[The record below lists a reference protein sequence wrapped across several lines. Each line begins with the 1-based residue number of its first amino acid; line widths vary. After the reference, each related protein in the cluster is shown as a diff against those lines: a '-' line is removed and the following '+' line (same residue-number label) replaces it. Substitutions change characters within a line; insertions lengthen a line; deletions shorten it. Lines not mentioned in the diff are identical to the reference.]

1 MDRYR
6 ILFIERCRTVERE
19 MYPAMR
25 HQYEVTLVQG
35 RREALAALK
44 AQLHDLVLIDV
55 PAIRFDLA
63 RFCDDLQAYS
73 PGMTLFLL
81 LSPDKQLENM
91 PQAQDQLTHPI
102 TSRQL
107 LSRLSRLL
115 PEQVGEVIAW
125 QGLQLDPVAYALGWQ
140 VAEAFLT
147 PKQATLAESFIRA
160 PGELLSRAR
169 LMAEVWGT
177 DYLGDTRT
185 LDVHI
190 YWLRKALKSLGGP
203 FKVETVRGK
212 GYRLI
217 NPLK

>member
-1 MDRYR
+1 
-6 ILFIERCRTVERE
+6 
-19 MYPAMR
+19 MR
-25 HQYEVTLVQG
+25 RQYEVTLVQG

-44 AQLHDLVLIDV
+44 AQAHDLVLIDV
-55 PAIRFDLA
+55 PSIRFALA
-63 RFCDDLQAYS
+63 RFCDDLRADF
-73 PGMTLFLL
+73 PGSTLFLL
-81 LSPDKQLENM
+81 LSPDKQLTNI
-91 PQAQDQLTHPI
+91 PPAQDQLTHPI

-140 VAEAFLT
+140 AAEVFLT

-185 LDVHI
+185 LNVHI
-190 YWLRKALKSLGGP
+190 SWLRKALKSLDSP
-203 FKVETVRGK
+203 FKVETVRGQ
-212 GYRLI
+212 GYRLV
-217 NPLK
+217 NPPDAGAALQ